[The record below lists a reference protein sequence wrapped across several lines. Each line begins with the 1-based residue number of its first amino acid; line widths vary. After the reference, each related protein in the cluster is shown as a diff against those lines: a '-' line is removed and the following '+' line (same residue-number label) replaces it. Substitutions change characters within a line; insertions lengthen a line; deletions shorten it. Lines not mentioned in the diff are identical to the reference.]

1 MSAADDRAHLTQ
13 LRRRLRYLRG
23 LGTPERL
30 LSDLIGR
37 VEALQHTLTTERDEN
52 ERY

>member
-23 LGTPERL
+23 LGISERL

-37 VEALQHTLTTERDEN
+37 IEALQHTLNTEAHDN